1 MKDRS
6 KDCLIFNSVI
16 QYNAD
21 GKQTAYLLKFFKDAG
36 TVHSSHLQIEI
47 KNHTVPHNSTATHRH
62 HPAL

>member
-21 GKQTAYLLKFFKDAG
+21 GKQTAYLLKSFKDTG
-36 TVHSSHLQIEI
+36 RVQSFHLLIIQ
-47 KNHTVPHNSTATHRH
+47 
-62 HPAL
+62 